1 MWRRVIAL
9 VALACVLLGGPPF
22 ATAQDAA
29 GPINC
34 AALGEALSGPRWLSL
49 PEGRLVVNPFL
60 GRGGLTDGALTMRL
74 AYYVGSSPVV
84 FPTFWSLLPMQAAGV
99 TAGPRLGL
107 SEASQWQTAGAEA
120 AFGDET
126 VSVTSLGSS
135 GALVRTVT
143 VDLDK
148 TPSLAVQTPPGSPA
162 FDLKVNGGTQTVD
175 TLLKPIE
182 RLGAATADVA
192 AATGW
197 HGVKTFQVR
206 LYVFKSHPV
215 AFTRIQF
222 LGLPAPSAFS
232 ERNTWRPD
240 EILSQTRLGDAAGP
254 VQSAVT
260 LPSGDGVSQ
269 RLLIGPKGPTSLT
282 LSGQFMGS
290 IHWDEAQNTLLL
302 QGDGYCAAL
311 CVSRHAKWLG
321 VRASPLDWALGGGPT
336 AGTSGTWRLAFSG
349 LRPGDSIV
357 IAARFVPSPGGMSQA
372 REAAQAQAS
381 DARFRAAVA
390 KNEADWNR
398 RLALVPRPLDFTPRS
413 VEAKGVPP
421 ADVRRAYYRAW
432 VFLWQDTLP
441 PMPENGFS
449 YPQVCT
455 GKPSLWGDGAPHS
468 ESTAAWDGAEAMQA
482 LALVEPGL
490 TWEAAQGLMS
500 QVEADGYLAGEAL
513 PTVLAQ
519 TFWQVY
525 EQTGDKDKLR
535 ENYPALKRYVTW
547 KIAHP
552 RWVYPNKSRA
562 DVKPSTQKDNEYVVH
577 ELLDMGYALK
587 IAEALG
593 LPGEAAFWR
602 QQRRQAA
609 DNYLHWFLPPPGDV
623 VYRVYASDT
632 DPGTPDEVWG
642 VKGLDLPP
650 DLLPMPSRQTLL
662 GVFRRRFSLARPFG
676 ITQTRFGDLEPITLG
691 LFQFG
696 QIGLA
701 RQMADL
707 AQRDVT
713 RAGEFSETYTQDD
726 PPRPGGVR
734 PSSFGARLMT
744 DSVFWHNGV
753 VLDRGL
759 PVLLGMPGA
768 VGVDNVPVE
777 GLPLNVHFDNA
788 AHAVILSGA
797 ALSRLRLP
805 PGFHQDKQSQWT
817 GSIAEGQTVPL
828 ASAGQPLRTK
838 KPSERLPC
846 TRNRARFGYPKTI
859 TGSACTPSWGA
870 RA

>member
-1 MWRRVIAL
+1 MAL
-9 VALACVLLGGPPF
+9 AALACLLSGDPSF
-22 ATAQDAA
+22 AAARDAA
-29 GPINC
+29 GPVNC
-34 AALGEALSGPRWLSL
+34 AALGETLSAPRWLSL
-49 PEGRLVVNPFL
+49 PESRLVVNPFL
-60 GRGGLTDGALTMRL
+60 GHVGSTDDALTMRL
-74 AYYVGSSPVV
+74 AYYVGSSPAVL
-84 FPTFWSLLPMQAAGV
+84 PTFWSLLPMQAAGV

-107 SEASQWQTAGAEA
+107 SDASQWQTAGAEA
-120 AFGDET
+120 AFGDEA
-126 VSVTSLGSS
+126 VSVTSVGSF

-148 TPSLAVQTPPGSPA
+148 TPSLAVQTLPGSPA
-162 FDLKVNGGTQTVD
+162 FDLKVNDGSQPVD
-175 TLLKPIE
+175 TLLKPTE

-215 AFTRIQF
+215 TFTRLQF
-222 LGLPAPSAFS
+222 LGLPGPPSFS

-240 EILSQTRLGDAAGP
+240 EVLSQTRLGDAAGP

-260 LPSGDGVSQ
+260 MPDGDSVSQ
-269 RLLIGPKGPTSLT
+269 RLFIGPKGPTALI
-282 LSGQFMGS
+282 LSGQFAGAV
-290 IHWDEAQNTLLL
+290 HWDEADNTLLL
-302 QGDGYCAAL
+302 QGDGFSAAL
-311 CVSRHAKWLG
+311 CISRPAKWLG
-321 VRASPLDWALGGGPT
+321 VRASPLDWALGEGRSDS
-336 AGTSGTWRLAFSG
+336 TSGTWRLALSG
-349 LRPGDSIV
+349 LKPGERIV

-372 REAAQAQAS
+372 RKAAQAQAS

-390 KNEADWNR
+390 KSEADWNR
-398 RLALVPRPLDFTPRS
+398 RLALVPRPMDFTPRS
-413 VEAKGVPP
+413 VEAKGVTP

-441 PMPENGFS
+441 PMPENGFP
-449 YPQVCT
+449 YPQACA

-468 ESTAAWDGAEAMQA
+468 ESTAAWDSAEAMQA

-490 TWEAAQGLMS
+490 AWEAAQGLMS

-513 PTVLAQ
+513 PPVFAQ
-519 TFWQVY
+519 TFWGLYAQN
-525 EQTGDKDKLR
+525 GDKDRLR
-535 ENYPALKRYVTW
+535 RIYPALKRYVIW

-577 ELLDMGYALK
+577 EILDMGYALK
-587 IAEALG
+587 IADALG
-593 LPGEAAFWR
+593 MPDEAAFWR

-609 DNYLHWFLPPPGDV
+609 DDYQHWFLPPPGDI
-623 VYRVYASDT
+623 VYRVYGSDT
-632 DPGTPDEVWG
+632 DRGAPDEVWG

-650 DLLPMPSRQTLL
+650 DLLLMTSRKTLL

-691 LFQFG
+691 LFGSG
-696 QIGLA
+696 QTDLA

-768 VGVDNVPVE
+768 VGVNNVPVE
-777 GLPLNVHFDNA
+777 GRPLNVRFDNA
-788 AHAVILSGA
+788 THAVILSGP

-805 PGFHQDKQSQWT
+805 PAFHQDKPFQWV
-817 GSIAEGQTVPL
+817 GPIAEGQTIPL
-828 ASAGQPLRTK
+828 EGADMAHPN
-838 KPSERLPC
+838 E
-846 TRNRARFGYPKTI
+846 KT
-859 TGSACTPSWGA
+859 P
-870 RA
+870 